1 MITQWALLSNIFFL
15 WFDKF
20 LNRDESQKGTGKG
33 MSLYSGQGLLIS
45 TGLFFFFSTG
55 SSLFPFW
62 GITSIKITGLGDQL
76 LLRVLSLLLL
86 ASFFCGPNT
95 QACSNKC
102 LNHRWSVPS
111 LSFTRSWRLAF
122 ILSSPIVLH
131 IYDIS
136 LLIHLVEFRWYMKRW
151 PVVFLCL

>member
-1 MITQWALLSNIFFL
+1 MITQWALLRNI
-15 WFDKF
+15 
-20 LNRDESQKGTGKG
+20 
-33 MSLYSGQGLLIS
+33 
-45 TGLFFFFSTG
+45 LFFYGSTNSWTVMNHKKALAKTRPFIPCRAFWSLQVFFSTG
-55 SSLFPFW
+55 SSLFSLW

-111 LSFTRSWRLAF
+111 LSFTRSWRTRDWRSQV
-122 ILSSPIVLH
+122 ILHSPILLY
-131 IYDIS
+131 IYVIL
-136 LLIHLVEFRWYMKRW
+136 LLISLVEFPW
-151 PVVFLCL
+151 